1 MAIFELTSTIIPV
14 DSSALRLRIDQA
26 SAHDDLIQFDLAC
39 MDYLKTAT
47 NGSHILSVW
56 GNMSHILFALRRGFD
71 IHQ

>member
-47 NGSHILSVW
+47 NGSHILS
-56 GNMSHILFALRRGFD
+56 A
-71 IHQ
+71 